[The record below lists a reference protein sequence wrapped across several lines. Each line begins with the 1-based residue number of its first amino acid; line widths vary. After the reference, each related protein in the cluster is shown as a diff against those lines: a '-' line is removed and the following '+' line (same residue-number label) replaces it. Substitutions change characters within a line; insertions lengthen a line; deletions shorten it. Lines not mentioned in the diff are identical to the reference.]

1 MAVVELPLL
10 DPSFVPGKKGFTR
23 AYQCLQAWDAARS
36 HQSAK
41 HPQAATW
48 NVFFAWTPPA
58 RPEAREAP
66 THGSVQFP
74 SYVRSED
81 VHPVPLQIS
90 ARTEHDA
97 WVPAPQTVQ
106 PCVAPV
112 PAMAGDSWK
121 DSCCDVLE
129 WCGLA
134 SIGSPRIKTYDRCD
148 ASEAQ
153 VAVPQPCE
161 VGTYLH
167 VRYTGFLPP
176 AQVQRIQQVLE
187 RHESSTQTSCAWDFV
202 NCAGFSDAPISWQS
216 KHPALGLPLGTGHS
230 LIDDTLPAA
239 EADAASRKK
248 PRNKG
253 HIRRGESEHG
263 FLHTGENGWCV
274 LRTKGATLLLES
286 VELDTRS

>member
-1 MAVVELPLL
+1 M
-10 DPSFVPGKKGFTR
+10 R
-23 AYQCLQAWDAARS
+23 
-36 HQSAK
+36 QSSK
-41 HPQAATW
+41 QPQAPTW
-48 NVFFAWTPPA
+48 NMFFAWTPPA
-58 RPEAREAP
+58 RPDAGEAP
-66 THGSVQFP
+66 ALGSIQFP
-74 SYVRSED
+74 SLVRSED
-81 VHPVPLQIS
+81 VHPIPPQIA

-112 PAMAGDSWK
+112 PGMADDSWK
-121 DSCCDVLE
+121 DACCDVLE

-148 ASEAQ
+148 VSVAQ

-161 VGTYLH
+161 VGAYLH
-167 VRYTGFLPP
+167 VRYTGFFPP

-187 RHESSTQTSCAWDFV
+187 HHRGTAKPSCAWNFV
-202 NCAGFSDAPISWQS
+202 NCAGFTDAPISWQS

-230 LIDDTLPAA
+230 MIDDTLPDA
-239 EADAASRKK
+239 EPDTPSRKK

-263 FLHTGENGWCV
+263 FLRTGENGWCM
-274 LRTKGATLLLES
+274 LHTRGGTLLIES